1 MTGRPLYAFLPI
13 EEVVPQLN
21 EALREIADS
30 LRSLEDEAGSV
41 SRFGVPPF
49 VAKQSYAKF
58 GYNPEIDTGSVPE
71 DVWSAGGVLVWPGS
85 AAVATVVSSDAN
97 DAAAG
102 TGAREIV
109 LVGID
114 GNNDEVR
121 ETVALNGTTPVN
133 STAQFLFVNS
143 AFGQAVGSGGVNAGT
158 IDVSVGGNLVK
169 QIAPGDGQCQCSHFA
184 APNAL
189 FSGEAAYITQIDA
202 TLGRNANAWA
212 LLQLV
217 TQIPGETVR
226 VRNVFVATGGDGV
239 DLNPGSPVRLQPGE
253 RAWMRVTN
261 VSASNEAVSAGIT
274 INYLNAPTL

>member
-30 LRSLEDEAGSV
+30 LIVLQETDV
-41 SRFGVPPF
+41 SRFGVQPF

-58 GYNPEIDTGSVPE
+58 GYNPDIDTGTVPE
-71 DVWSAGGVLVWPGS
+71 DVWSAGGTMVWPSS
-85 AAVATVVSSDAN
+85 AAVASVVSSDAN

-102 TGAREIV
+102 TGAQEIV

-114 GNNDEVR
+114 GNSDEVR

-133 STAQFLFVNS
+133 STTQFLFVNS

-169 QIAPGDGQCQCSHFA
+169 QIAPGDGQCQC
-184 APNAL
+184 
-189 FSGEAAYITQIDA
+189 
-202 TLGRNANAWA
+202 
-212 LLQLV
+212 
-217 TQIPGETVR
+217 
-226 VRNVFVATGGDGV
+226 
-239 DLNPGSPVRLQPGE
+239 
-253 RAWMRVTN
+253 
-261 VSASNEAVSAGIT
+261 ASRT
-274 INYLNAPTL
+274 FLRTMKR